1 VKAALKIVSALLAV
15 CLSAAGGAL
24 FWIAHKA
31 QGNVRQGQELLLS
44 QWRHAEPQLKR
55 DSERFKDD
63 PLFAPHE
70 GGDAAPLLMAHIRW
84 ESDVDKPS
92 PVPGAL
98 WKQMNSSDGGWAQHA
113 DELDVKGVDTA
124 WMSGLAA
131 AGYLD
136 LEGPGTKLEN
146 APYVPL
152 SSDLPSFVDLMMLS
166 RVRLVQ
172 GLQSGDARAA
182 GREVHEAARLCLSS
196 ESLIGGLFA
205 VPLLT
210 MERRAHEEAVR
221 RGQDVTGWTTVSED
235 DLAALKRIVY
245 VSPAPYSL
253 LATGPLAASTPQ
265 VARCIAL
272 QESVAMAHFL
282 RRFAESEVP
291 EQYAALTKALDESP
305 CRLRRARA
313 AWKANDPAGQLPDS
327 GKALCRKDLEKSEDC
342 ATPDAVVLLPFMHAF
357 IGRTLMVTAQSG
369 ANWFKLYDE
378 R

>member
-1 VKAALKIVSALLAV
+1 VKAALRIFSALLAV
-15 CLSAAGGAL
+15 MLSAAGGAL

-31 QGNVRQGQELLLS
+31 QANVRQGQELLLS

-55 DSERFKDD
+55 DAERFKDD

-70 GGDAAPLLMAHIRW
+70 GGDAAPLLLAHLRW
-84 ESDVDKPS
+84 ESDVDQPS
-92 PVPGAL
+92 PVPAAL
-98 WKQMNSSDGGWAQHA
+98 WKQMNSYDGGWAPHA
-113 DELDVKGVDTA
+113 DELDVKGIDTA
-124 WMSGLAA
+124 WMSGLAD

-136 LEGPGTKLEN
+136 LEGPGTKLEK
-146 APYVPL
+146 APYAPL
-152 SSDLPSFVDLMMLS
+152 SSDLPNFVDLMMLT

-210 MERRAHEEAVR
+210 MERRAYEEAVR
-221 RGQDVTGWTTVSED
+221 RGQDVTGWTTVSEED
-235 DLAALKRIVY
+235 VAALKRLVY
-245 VSPAPYSL
+245 ASPAPYSL
-253 LATGPLAASTPQ
+253 LATGPLAASTPP

-272 QESVAMAHFL
+272 QESIAMGHFL
-282 RRFAESEVP
+282 RHFAESEVP
-291 EQYAALTKALDESP
+291 EQYAALTKVLDDSP

-313 AWKANDPAGQLPDS
+313 AWKAKDEAGQLPDS
-327 GKALCRKDLEKSEDC
+327 GKALCRKNLEKAEDC
-342 ATPDAVVLLPFMHAF
+342 ATPNAVVVLPFMRAF
-357 IGRTLMVTAQSG
+357 IGRTLMVSAQSS

-378 R
+378 K